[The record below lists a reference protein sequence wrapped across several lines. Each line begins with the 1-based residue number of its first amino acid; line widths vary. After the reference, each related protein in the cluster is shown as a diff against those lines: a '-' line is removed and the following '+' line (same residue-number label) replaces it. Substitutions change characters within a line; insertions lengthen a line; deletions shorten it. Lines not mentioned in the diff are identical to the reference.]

1 MTREIVTEKFAD
13 NFDNEYV
20 SRDFPLISAMCA
32 KNDYTGCHILKLVT
46 DEGVVAMG
54 IVDPDGYPLNTKL
67 CAFEVNY
74 PHTKGCELLVLPS
87 QVMLAAGAIW

>member
-1 MTREIVTEKFAD
+1 MTREIVTEKFAE

-20 SRDFPLISAMCA
+20 SHDFPLISAMCA
-32 KNDYTGCHILKLVT
+32 KNDYTGCYILKL
-46 DEGVVAMG
+46 
-54 IVDPDGYPLNTKL
+54 
-67 CAFEVNY
+67 VNY